1 VGSELPKETSDDAD
15 GFVGSTTVNDGP
27 IGTAV
32 ARAETARV
40 SLWCC
45 PGINSLVT
53 SLWLSDRVE
62 QPWAA
67 SELDGG
73 PQSAD
78 VVVVGAGIT
87 GLMTAVL
94 LARAGKDVLVL
105 EARTV
110 GACATGNT
118 TAKVSLLQGSHLSKI
133 LSKHGKSVARAYV
146 DGNREGQDWVLDHCE
161 SHGVAVQRE
170 DAYTYAQSGEGVASA
185 RAELKAC
192 LAVGLSATWEDGA
205 EVPFPY
211 HGGVRLAEQ
220 AQFDPMSFLDSLVV
234 EFLSSGGR
242 LVEYSRVRRVSG
254 HGNSLRVHVTD
265 AVHQGV
271 EIKAAQLV
279 LATGIPILDRGG
291 YFARVKPSRS
301 YCFAFKVPGDIT
313 RAMMISTDSP
323 TRSVRYAPVADGELL
338 IVGGA
343 GHTVGREKRPS
354 KALDELSSWAR
365 MHFPGAVQTHF
376 WSAQDYTPIDDLPY
390 VGSILPGNESIFIA
404 TGFNK
409 WGMTNGAAAALA
421 LSSRLLGG
429 RMDWSSAFASWSAH
443 ELSGL
448 RTAMQ
453 SNLEVGFNLSKGWI
467 TPTVRKA
474 RRSPNEDEGGVVSGP
489 PWHLEARCRVHGT
502 EHRVSPVCPH
512 LGGIVNWNDADKA
525 WECPLHGSRFAPDG
539 ALLEGPATRDLASSR

>member
-1 VGSELPKETSDDAD
+1 M
-15 GFVGSTTVNDGP
+15 
-27 IGTAV
+27 
-32 ARAETARV
+32 
-40 SLWCC
+40 
-45 PGINSLVT
+45 T

-67 SELDGG
+67 SELDEGAR
-73 PQSAD
+73 SAD
-78 VVVVGAGIT
+78 VIVVGAGIT

-133 LSKHGKSVARAYV
+133 LSKHGKGVARAYL
-146 DGNREGQDWVLDHCE
+146 DGNREGQQWVLDHCE

-170 DAYTYAQSGEGVASA
+170 DAYSYAQSGEGVASA

-192 LAVGLSATWEDGA
+192 QAVGLPAVWEDDA

-220 AQFDPMSFLDSLVV
+220 AQFDPMSFLDTLAA
-234 EFLSSGGR
+234 ELLSRGGR
-242 LVEYSRVRRVSG
+242 LVEHTRVRRVSG
-254 HGNSLRVHVTD
+254 NGKSLRVHVNN
-265 AVHQGV
+265 
-271 EIKAAQLV
+271 AAQHEIEIEAAKLV

-313 RAMMISTDSP
+313 RPMMISTDSP
-323 TRSVRYAPVADGELL
+323 TRSVRYAPVPDGERL

-343 GHTVGREKRPS
+343 GHTVGREKSPS
-354 KALDELSSWAR
+354 KALQELSSWAR
-365 MHFPGAVQTHF
+365 LHYPGAVQTHF

-390 VGSILPGNESIFIA
+390 VGPILPTNERIFVA

-429 RMDWSSAFASWSAH
+429 RRDWSSAFAAWSAH

-453 SNLEVGFNLSKGWI
+453 SNVEVGFNLTKGWI
-467 TPTVRKA
+467 TPTVRTG
-474 RRSPNEDEGGVVSGP
+474 RRGPNEDEGGVVSGP
-489 PWHLEARCRVHGT
+489 PWHLQARCRVDGA

-539 ALLEGPATRDLASSR
+539 ALLEGPATRDLTASR

>member
-1 VGSELPKETSDDAD
+1 MVYRIHNRESR
-15 GFVGSTTVNDGP
+15 ST
-27 IGTAV
+27 
-32 ARAETARV
+32 V

-45 PGINSLVT
+45 RGINSGVT

-62 QPWAA
+62 HAWSA
-67 SELDGG
+67 SELDDG
-73 PQSAD
+73 PQSPD
-78 VVVVGAGIT
+78 VIVAGAGIT

-118 TAKVSLLQGSHLSKI
+118 TAKISLLQGSHLSKI
-133 LSKHGKSVARAYV
+133 LSKHGKGVARAYV
-146 DGNREGQDWVLDHCE
+146 DGNREGQQWVLDHCQ

-170 DAYTYAQSGEGVASA
+170 DAYTYAQSSKGVASA

-192 LAVGLSATWEDGA
+192 QAVGLPATWEDDA
-205 EVPFPY
+205 KVPFPY
-211 HGGVRLAEQ
+211 QGGVRLAEQ

-234 EFLSSGGR
+234 ELLSRGGR
-242 LVEYSRVRRVSG
+242 LVQHARVRRVSG
-254 HGNSLRVHVTD
+254 RGKGLRVHVTD
-265 AVHQGV
+265 AAQQGV
-271 EIKAAQLV
+271 EIEAAQLV

-313 RAMMISTDSP
+313 RPMMISTDSP

-354 KALDELSSWAR
+354 KALEELSSWTR
-365 MHFPGAVQTHF
+365 LHYPGAVQTHF

-390 VGSILPGNESIFIA
+390 VGPILPGNESIFIA

-421 LSSRLLGG
+421 LSSRMLGG
-429 RMDWSSAFASWSAH
+429 RMDWSSAFASWSPH

-453 SNLEVGFNLSKGWI
+453 SNLEVGFNLTKGWI
-467 TPTVRKA
+467 TPATRTG
-474 RRSPNEDEGGVVSGP
+474 RRSPIEGGGGVVSGP
-489 PWHLEARCRVHGT
+489 PWHLEARCRVDGT

-539 ALLEGPATRDLASSR
+539 TLLEGPATRDLTPSH